1 MNLSQTDAA
10 RKGRTARSAN
20 DPSARR
26 AVVGVPVASLPPV
39 ASIVGDVEV
48 VRDRPAASRQEL
60 PPEAQLPPMLPIMLV
75 LLVLAALLLRAIAAA
90 IDRLAEGCGGDRVF
104 AVERAIARGYLNRL
118 HRIRIEGFDEP
129 EIREVLAGGPLLVV
143 ANHTCGL
150 DPMLLQMPIPRRIR
164 WMMWTGQMGIG
175 LGWFWRHLAVLP
187 VAQDGRDL
195 TSVRTALRALRDGEA
210 IGIFPEG
217 GIERPPGVLQPFEP
231 GLGVLASRSQA
242 PVLLCLI
249 EGTPAPRVF
258 GSFVVPSRSVVRA
271 IGVFRAS
278 PEDSAEAF
286 RGRLAEALRTSSG
299 WPVADATDPAGEAPR

>member
-1 MNLSQTDAA
+1 M
-10 RKGRTARSAN
+10 
-20 DPSARR
+20 
-26 AVVGVPVASLPPV
+26 PVASLPPV

-48 VRDRPAASRQEL
+48 VGDRPAASRQDL
-60 PPEAQLPPMLPIMLV
+60 PPEAPLPPMLPIMLV
-75 LLVLAALLLRAIAAA
+75 LLVLAALLLRALAAA
-90 IDRLAEGCGGDRVF
+90 IDRLAEACGGDRVF

-258 GSFVVPSRSVVRA
+258 GSFIRPSRSVVKAVALLQVADGESSESVTQR
-271 IGVFRAS
+271 VR
-278 PEDSAEAF
+278 
-286 RGRLAEALRTSSG
+286 EALLQYLKQAVS
-299 WPVADATDPAGEAPR
+299 